1 MRAAQVARAFA
12 AGKPIML
19 VHETDERF
27 GRPGTPRK
35 HAQDKMLQPRSRAA
49 HPAIHLCHTT
59 YTTLS
64 AQSPH
69 PRSDLW
75 RTNERSFRCPRWPAP
90 PWLRRAR
97 AQCPSLCAPVQRW
110 QAGFRQHGCMVA
122 HPIMTPYKMM
132 AQLSHAVQHTCRASR
147 TVVADFSSERTTAP
161 IVDETT
167 GEMILTAEQINWLF
181 NELVSIPYRR
191 ERHERPTML
200 HEIIISIHNAYVGGE
215 SKAQRPPVHLRRV
228 IQRKLRLQLES
239 KAGRQSL

>member
-1 MRAAQVARAFA
+1 
-12 AGKPIML
+12 
-19 VHETDERF
+19 
-27 GRPGTPRK
+27 
-35 HAQDKMLQPRSRAA
+35 
-49 HPAIHLCHTT
+49 
-59 YTTLS
+59 
-64 AQSPH
+64 
-69 PRSDLW
+69 
-75 RTNERSFRCPRWPAP
+75 
-90 PWLRRAR
+90 
-97 AQCPSLCAPVQRW
+97 
-110 QAGFRQHGCMVA
+110 MVA
-122 HPIMTPYKMM
+122 QPIMTPYKMM